1 MDIPTPTSY
10 KVSKHSMHIFSKNK
24 GGVSQ
29 SKVWINVEVTSDR
42 RTKINQ
48 SAQQERKIYELRHH
62 YMGSKHRRK
71 VQPVQ
76 RYKQHA
82 VSAPESL
89 REKVKH
95 PGPAKPSI
103 QG

>member
-1 MDIPTPTSY
+1 
-10 KVSKHSMHIFSKNK
+10 MHIFSKNK

-29 SKVWINVEVTSDR
+29 SKVWINGEVTSDR

-48 SAQQERKIYELRHH
+48 SAQERKKYELRHH
-62 YMGSKHRRK
+62 YMSSKHRRK
-71 VQPVQ
+71 VQPLQ

-89 REKVKH
+89 REKVS
-95 PGPAKPSI
+95 GATETLE
-103 QG
+103 